1 MHAWLFLV
9 ALLCYTPLFT
19 AMNIQTANTSVF
31 LSAQAYCDKSIYN
44 TMTMTGPAAGF
55 SVKSVFHDT
64 LSDMQGYVGIL
75 PSTQTTY
82 VVFRGSS
89 SVRNWIDDFEV
100 TKTPYTSFSGK
111 CANCTVHK
119 GFYAMTQRLFSSI
132 LSAVSSI
139 ASTYH
144 SAHIVVTGHSEGAAV
159 AHLTC
164 MEFQAANIDCD
175 LYNFGQPRV
184 GDANYASF
192 ANQMVRDL
200 WRFTHN
206 RDIVPH
212 VPPMEVMDYYHSC
225 GEIFEDASGK
235 LTQCSVIECEDA
247 ACADQYAL
255 KDTDVDDHLIYLG
268 HPLDCIA

>member
-1 MHAWLFLV
+1 MIQHF
-9 ALLCYTPLFT
+9 ALLATIFMAPILAT
-19 AMNIQTANTSVF
+19 MNIQTANTSVY
-31 LSAQAYCDKSIYN
+31 LSAQAYCDKSNYN
-44 TMTMTGPAAGF
+44 TMTITGPASGF
-55 SVKSVFHDT
+55 SVQSVFHDT

-100 TKTPYTSFSGK
+100 RKTPYTSFSGK
-111 CANCTVHK
+111 CANCNVHN
-119 GFYAMTQRLFSSI
+119 GFYEMTQRLFSSI
-132 LSAVSSI
+132 HKAVSSI

-144 SAHIVVTGHSEGAAV
+144 STHIVVTGHSEGAAV
-159 AHLTC
+159 AQLTC
-164 MEFQAANIDCD
+164 MEFQSKQIDCE

-184 GDANYASF
+184 GDAAYATF
-192 ANQMVRDL
+192 ANQVLPNL

-206 RDIVPH
+206 RDMVPH
-212 VPPMEVMDYYHSC
+212 VPPTEVMDYYHSC

-235 LTQCSVIECEDA
+235 LTQCSACEDV

-255 KDTDVDDHLIYLG
+255 KDTNTADHSIYLG
-268 HPLDCIA
+268 HPLDCV

>member
-1 MHAWLFLV
+1 MHVMFLPF
-9 ALLCYTPLFT
+9 ALLCYMPLFAE
-19 AMNIQTANTSVF
+19 AMNIQTANTSVY
-31 LSAQAYCDKSIYN
+31 LSAQAYCDKSTYN
-44 TMTMTGPAAGF
+44 TMTMTGPASGF

-100 TKTPYTSFSGK
+100 RKTPYISFSGK
-111 CANCTVHK
+111 CADCNVHN
-119 GFYAMTQRLFSSI
+119 GFYEMTQRLFSEI
-132 LSAVSSI
+132 LGTVS
-139 ASTYH
+139 STYH
-144 SAHIVVTGHSEGAAV
+144 SGHLVVTGHSEGAAV
-159 AHLTC
+159 AQLTC
-164 MEFQAANIDCD
+164 MEFQSYDIDCE

-184 GDANYASF
+184 GDADYAAF
-192 ANQMVRDL
+192 ANKVLSHL

-206 RDIVPH
+206 RDMVPH
-212 VPPMEVMDYYHSC
+212 IPPIAEMDYYHSC
-225 GEIFEDASGK
+225 GEIFEDAAGK
-235 LTQCSVIECEDA
+235 LTQCSAIDCEDA

-268 HPLDCIA
+268 HPLDCL